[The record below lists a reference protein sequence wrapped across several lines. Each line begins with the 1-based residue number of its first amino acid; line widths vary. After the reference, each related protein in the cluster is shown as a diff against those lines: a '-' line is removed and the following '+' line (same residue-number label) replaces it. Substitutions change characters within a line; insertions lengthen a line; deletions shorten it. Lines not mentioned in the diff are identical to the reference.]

1 MMVLG
6 VDHQSLSSNNSHAR
20 RTAGSVLLLVSACIF
35 FVVKDLTLLFRCIIV
50 ISTWVVRV
58 QKDATAGMLRWALMI
73 GHDENTK

>member
-35 FVVKDLTLLFRCIIV
+35 FCGKRSDPLVSLHHCYFHLGREG
-50 ISTWVVRV
+50 S
-58 QKDATAGMLRWALMI
+58 KDATAGMLRWALMI